1 MKVADSFLSL
11 KLETLQILMAVQD
24 PAKLQRVRAVLEESE
39 PTPQHLL
46 DLIKRR
52 QEEAKSGL
60 GRPVEEFLEEIKD
73 L

>member
-46 DLIKRR
+46 DLIQAPGQVFRS
-52 QEEAKSGL
+52 AFASWL
-60 GRPVEEFLEEIKD
+60 LFFNNS
-73 L
+73 

>member
-60 GRPVEEFLEEIKD
+60 GRPIEEFLEEIKD